1 LLWWKDLKI
10 QRRRDDEEDITSWTA
25 MKRVMKK
32 RLVPDYY
39 KHELYIKLQTL
50 RQGSLSVEEYVM
62 ESELLMICYEL
73 IEPQEQTIARF
84 IGGLRKD
91 IGNVVELQPYIFL
104 EDVIKLATKIERQQK
119 KMSF

>member
-1 LLWWKDLKI
+1 LKI
-10 QRRRDDEEDITSWTA
+10 QSRRDKEEDITSWTA

-39 KHELYIKLQTL
+39 RHKLYIKLQTL

-62 ESELLMICYEL
+62 EFELLMICYEL
-73 IEPQEQTIARF
+73 IKPQEQTIARF

-91 IGNVVELQPYIFL
+91 IANVVEFQPYSFL
-104 EDVIKLATKIERQQK
+104 EDVIKLARKIERQQK
-119 KMSF
+119 KRSF